1 MTQLVYITAVIIEKK
16 RMFSLPFSFPIIN
29 RIPEAFPLG
38 KWRNCPLQVQRIHR
52 GMDNGPQVLN
62 TLRFESIW
70 AKELRIAPARR

>member
-1 MTQLVYITAVIIEKK
+1 M
-16 RMFSLPFSFPIIN
+16 PFSFPTIN

-38 KWRNCPLQVQRIHR
+38 KWRSCPLQVQRIHR

-70 AKELRIAPARR
+70 ARELRIAPSAAMM